1 MPTDFGDTTQTAL
14 GMFPAFPTLPS
25 FQRLPEISANIVLIV
40 IVAGAVA
47 GGLGSTLGL
56 GGGVFLVPF
65 LNAVLGFPLN
75 VASGVG
81 LMTVIA
87 TSSVVGREAST
98 GIVNLRL
105 GMVLQIAAAAG
116 GYFGGSYVRRLPEH
130 LLQVMFSAVT
140 GAIAVIMLS
149 RLERRNVILDR
160 SVEPGRFGGRYFEE
174 ESRQEIVYRAKRLPT
189 AVGVSLVAGSISG
202 LLGLGGGILQVPALN
217 AWCGVPLR
225 AAAATSAI
233 MIGITAA
240 ASAPLYYARGDIV
253 PPLAAA
259 AVVGTFMGSR
269 AGIWLGGRVRAKWLK
284 VLMASVL
291 AFVSITYLFKA
302 L

>member
-1 MPTDFGDTTQTAL
+1 M
-14 GMFPAFPTLPS
+14 
-25 FQRLPEISANIVLIV
+25 PEITGPIVALV
-40 IVAGAVA
+40 IVAGAAA
-47 GGLGSTLGL
+47 GGLGSMLGL

-65 LNAVLGFPLN
+65 LNVALGFPLK

-87 TSSVVGREAST
+87 TSSVVARGTDRS
-98 GIVNLRL
+98 GVVNLRL

-116 GYFGGSYVRRLPEH
+116 GYFGGRYARRIPEH
-130 LLQVMFSAVT
+130 ALQLMFAAVT
-140 GAIAVIMLS
+140 AAIAAIMLS
-149 RLERRNVILDR
+149 RLERRNVILDK
-160 SVEPGRFGGRYFEE
+160 STDPGPFGGRYY
-174 ESRQEIVYRAKRLPT
+174 ESESGQEIVYRTRRLP
-189 AVGVSLVAGSISG
+189 AALSVSLVAGSVSG

-253 PPLAAA
+253 PALAAA
-259 AVVGTFMGSR
+259 AVLGTFFGSR
-269 AGIWLGGRVRAKWLK
+269 AGLWAGARARAKWLK
-284 VLMASVL
+284 ILMAAVL
-291 AFVSITYLFKA
+291 LFVSATYLAKA

>member
-1 MPTDFGDTTQTAL
+1 
-14 GMFPAFPTLPS
+14 
-25 FQRLPEISANIVLIV
+25 LPEISPGIVVLV
-40 IVAGAVA
+40 IGAGAVA

-65 LNAVLGFPLN
+65 LNVVLGFPIN

-81 LMTVIA
+81 LMTVVA
-87 TSSVVGREAST
+87 TSSVVANRAS
-98 GIVNLRL
+98 GGLVNLRL

-116 GYFGGSYVRRLPEH
+116 GYFGGSHARRVPEH
-130 LLQVMFSAVT
+130 LLQLVFSVVT
-140 GAIAVIMLS
+140 GTIAAIMVS
-149 RLERRNVILDR
+149 RLDQRNVILDR
-160 SVEPGRFGGRYFEE
+160 SVEPNRFGGCFFEG
-174 ESRQEIVYRAKRLPT
+174 ESRQEIVYRTKRLP
-189 AVGVSLVAGSISG
+189 AALAVSLVAGSISG

-217 AWCGVPLR
+217 AWCGVPMR

-240 ASAPLYYARGDIV
+240 ASAPLYYVRGDIV

-259 AVVGTFMGSR
+259 AVVGTFMGTR
-269 AGIWLGGRVRAKWLK
+269 AGLWFGVRARAKWLK
-284 VLMASVL
+284 LLMAAVL
-291 AFVSITYLFKA
+291 AFVSLTYLFKA